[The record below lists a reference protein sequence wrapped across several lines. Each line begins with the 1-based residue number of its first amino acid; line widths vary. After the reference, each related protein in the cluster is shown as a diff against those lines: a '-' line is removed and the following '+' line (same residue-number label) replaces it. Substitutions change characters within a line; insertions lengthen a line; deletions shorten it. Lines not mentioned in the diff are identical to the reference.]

1 MLQERKE
8 NVKTES
14 KKEIAKRIIEYF
26 KANEDVFND
35 CIEEL
40 DAWNGYLQEDRYF
53 EMELLDEILGDSTP
67 TQVLHMGF
75 HGYDENSYDPE
86 TETYK
91 GEFNPNQPYF
101 KFNGYGNLVSA
112 YFKDYSAHLD
122 EYFVKDLADEWNR
135 IGFDNE
141 ELEHMLYDYQNAED

>member
-8 NVKTES
+8 IVKTEN
-14 KKEIAKRIIEYF
+14 KKEIAERIIEYF
-26 KANEDVFND
+26 KTNEDAFND

-53 EMELLDEILGDSTP
+53 EMELLDEVLDGSTP
-67 TQVLHMGF
+67 TQILHMAF
-75 HGYDENSYDPE
+75 NGYDEDSYDSE
-86 TETYK
+86 TERYK
-91 GEFNPNQPYF
+91 EQFNPNQPYF
-101 KFNGYGNLVSA
+101 KFNGYGNLVST

-135 IGFDNE
+135 IGFNNE
-141 ELEHMLYDYQNAED
+141 ELEQMLYDYQNAED